1 MNDIRNQ
8 EREDSTRTEETPALL
23 PPVDVIEDS
32 GGITLYADLPGVPK
46 EQLTLQV
53 DTDTLTIAGNIVLP
67 LIEGLESTHAEVAS
81 PRYHRSFTL
90 SRELDTDRVGADFNH
105 GVLRVRIPKK
115 EHALPRKIAVAVG

>member
-53 DTDTLTIAGNIVLP
+53 DADTLTIAGNIVLP
-67 LIEGLESTHAEVAS
+67 LIEGLESTRAEVAS
-81 PRYHRSFTL
+81 PRYHSSFTL

>member
-8 EREDSTRTEETPALL
+8 DREDSTRTEETPALL

-53 DTDTLTIAGNIVLP
+53 DADTLTIAGNIVLP

-81 PRYHRSFTL
+81 PRHHRSFTL

-115 EHALPRKIAVAVG
+115 EHALPRKITVAVG